1 MRSSV
6 QRTGTPRQRDAIAI
20 STTACSTA
28 ALVPNEPPLSD
39 GVSSRSFAP
48 GMPSAAAATPCSVNG
63 PWKFA
68 QAVTPPACQCAITP

>member
-39 GVSSRSFAP
+39 GVSRRSFAP
-48 GMPSAAAATPCSVNG
+48 GIPSAAAATPCSVNG

>member
-1 MRSSV
+1 M
-6 QRTGTPRQRDAIAI
+6 
-20 STTACSTA
+20 
-28 ALVPNEPPLSD
+28 PNDPPLSA

-68 QAVTPPACQCAITP
+68 HAVTPPASQWAITP